1 MTAEEFH
8 AIENPVG
15 MAFWFAPDAG
25 NVRHKGVC
33 VKVFRDMALMKYR
46 KHSNS
51 EELGTTYM
59 HCRQLRRT
67 KDEPDDV
74 IEKPKLAPD
83 PVKMAMF
90 QAEEKRNHASK
101 PTSGRRRIPVKDI
114 TTGEVYGSMRDAE
127 RVLGM
132 PRDYLAKRISR
143 NKAVKGH
150 VFIRLEG

>member
-25 NVRHKGVC
+25 NVRHKGTC

-67 KDEPDDV
+67 EDEPDDI
-74 IEKPKLAPD
+74 IEKPKLEPD

-114 TTGEVYGSMRDAE
+114 TTGEVYGSIRDAE
-127 RVLGM
+127 KAFGLNKSIL
-132 PRDYLAKRISR
+132 RDYIKSGRPW
-143 NKAVKGH
+143 KGH